1 MITLPPLENT
11 FLSRRNITSADNV
24 ISYTKN
30 LRREMFDFDVWL
42 PSYQKHLQRGF
53 VWSLEQSQS
62 LIESV
67 MVQRFIPPLCLVQ
80 KLDDT
85 YEVIDGKQRLNALL
99 SYKEGMYDFCGY
111 FYEELPK
118 EYKHRLNYHPVKAHV
133 IYDYEDR
140 PVTDQDKLEWFKWVN
155 FAGTPQDREYINGFQ
170 A

>member
-11 FLSRRNITSADNV
+11 FLSRRNITSANNV

-62 LIESV
+62 LIESI

-99 SYKEGMYDFCGY
+99 SYREGKYDFCRY

-155 FAGTPQDREYINGFQ
+155 FAGTPQDKEFLDGFQ